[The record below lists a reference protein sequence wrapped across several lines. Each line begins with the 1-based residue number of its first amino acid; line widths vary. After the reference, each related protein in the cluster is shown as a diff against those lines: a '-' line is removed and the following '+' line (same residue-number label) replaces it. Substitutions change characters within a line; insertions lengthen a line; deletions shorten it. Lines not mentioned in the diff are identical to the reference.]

1 MSNKLS
7 YQAVHEWAIHL
18 GFNIV
23 GITSA
28 KPSPTLW
35 AYFQWIERHMHGEMG
50 YMARPD
56 RQIRRQDL
64 NIILDNVQSMV
75 IVGMDYRTV
84 PFPDSILT
92 DPAHGRFASYAWNLD
107 YHDVMLERLDEL
119 ATRITQI
126 DVVHYKAY
134 VDTGA
139 ILERAHAQQAG
150 MGFIGKNTMLIH
162 PRRGSYFFLGEILLD
177 VPFDHYDLPHKETMC
192 GRCTRCLQ
200 ACPTDAFPE
209 PYVLDSRR
217 CISYLTIEHKG
228 WIEQEL
234 RPLMGNWV
242 YGCDIC
248 QDVCPWQRFAVPTQ
262 AVDFQ
267 PSSLDFAATPLTE
280 LLSLDTNAFNQRY
293 QHSPVLRL
301 KRERLVR
308 NACIAAGNSG
318 NPKFALQLKALLHDA
333 SPLVRG
339 HAAWALRQILGE
351 AAHSDLT
358 KRLQQDTDAEV
369 RFELERLLS

>member
-1 MSNKLS
+1 MLS
-7 YQAVHEWAIHL
+7 YQNVRQWVLQL

-23 GITSA
+23 GIIPA
-28 KPSPTLW
+28 QPSPTLW
-35 AYFQWIERHMHGEMG
+35 AYFQWIERNMHGEMG

-64 NIILDNVQSMV
+64 NVILENVQSMV
-75 IVGMDYRTV
+75 LVGLDYRTASI
-84 PFPDSILT
+84 PDDILT
-92 DPAHGRFASYAWNLD
+92 DPTRGRFASYAWNFD
-107 YHDVMLERLDEL
+107 YHDVMLERLEEL
-119 ATRITQI
+119 A
-126 DVVHYKAY
+126 VHINQTGIVQHKAY

-139 ILERAHAQQAG
+139 ILERSHAQQAG

-177 VPFDHYDLPHKETMC
+177 VPFDQYDAQHRETMC
-192 GRCTRCLQ
+192 GTCVRCLQ

-228 WIEQEL
+228 WIEPEL

-248 QDVCPWQRFAVPTQ
+248 QDVCPWQRFVVPTEEV
-262 AVDFQ
+262 AFQ
-267 PSSLDFAATPLTE
+267 PPNTDYAATPLTK
-280 LLSLDTNAFNQRY
+280 LLSMDVQTFKQRY
-293 QHSPVLRL
+293 QYSPVLRI

-308 NACIAAGNSG
+308 NACIAAGNSDE
-318 NPKFALQLKALLHDA
+318 PALAPQLRALLNDA

-339 HAAWALRQILGE
+339 HAAWALQQLLGE
-351 AAHSDLT
+351 SAQSDLSE
-358 KRLQQDTDAEV
+358 RLQQETDDDV
-369 RFELERLLS
+369 RHELERLLN